1 MNVFEALNL
10 LQVPCQPNCWK
21 MAPSKLPHYMVPSVE
36 EIANLHWMV
45 SPWKMKQNHKIME
58 IAHFKSSNFQ
68 EASTIQ
74 HIEQTTYW
82 HHPVNGSK
90 YLSTAEVFIVMRRK
104 KVILIAALTLLQR
117 KSFFPEDTLSRR
129 ANQSITSPKWL
140 SFYQKGSIG
149 LGNGMVSGGT
159 FNRLQALFPRY
170 VYAYY
175 FDKTVNVICSC

>member
-1 MNVFEALNL
+1 
-10 LQVPCQPNCWK
+10 
-21 MAPSKLPHYMVPSVE
+21 
-36 EIANLHWMV
+36 
-45 SPWKMKQNHKIME
+45 ME

-74 HIEQTTYW
+74 HIEQTLYW

-129 ANQSITSPKWL
+129 ANQSITSPK
-140 SFYQKGSIG
+140 
-149 LGNGMVSGGT
+149 
-159 FNRLQALFPRY
+159 
-170 VYAYY
+170 
-175 FDKTVNVICSC
+175 